1 MAAPDAA
8 AAAAAEG
15 AGSAPWA
22 RLEAP
27 ARLLLQALQAGPEGA
42 RRGLG
47 VLRALRRR
55 GGEPFCWGGFLE
67 ALCREEPVVQ
77 GPDGRLEL
85 KPLLLRLPQ
94 LCQRNLMTLLMAV
107 RPSLPESGLL
117 SVLQIARQDCVSDPD
132 AWLQALGELLRRD
145 VGVGASGQ
153 APSPLS
159 DSCQK
164 QLQGLCGRLGH
175 GGRRLTLPQAP
186 DPKEKEEEED
196 RDSQQRGKRRKEP
209 EEEPATS
216 DGEKA
221 PKRLRYSEREEEEDK
236 EEEEE
241 EGGSEHESL
250 ESLADGGVVALVES
264 HPVVGAESGEAGRS
278 TEDARGPA
286 LSLEL
291 PKAVQDQVPRLQQL
305 LKTSGKGLE
314 GFEDAP
320 PVELQLLHECSPDQV
335 SPERDPGLEVTTA
348 LPCVFSFKLVSIPR
362 GSFLGSGWFLSAP
375 SPLSQGSCRPL
386 PWNVGALPLLLPSWL
401 VTAWPGQTER
411 PCAFLLLLQVDLLCA
426 QLQLPQLSD
435 TGVLQ
440 LCTWLLAL
448 SPDLSLSNAT
458 VLTRSL
464 FLGRILSLTS
474 SASRL
479 LTAAL
484 TAFCAK
490 YTYPFCRALLGPVLQ
505 ASGTGLAQ
513 TELLCCLVKDKSLEP
528 ATRVL
533 MLEQILDLPWKEE
546 TFLVL
551 QSLLEQQITET
562 QKLGL
567 ATALESNTT
576 FLRKSLQ
583 AALRHLAS

>member
-291 PKAVQDQVPRLQQL
+291 PKAVQ
-305 LKTSGKGLE
+305 GLE

-320 PVELQLLHECSPDQV
+320 PVELQLLHECSPD
-335 SPERDPGLEVTTA
+335 
-348 LPCVFSFKLVSIPR
+348 
-362 GSFLGSGWFLSAP
+362 
-375 SPLSQGSCRPL
+375 
-386 PWNVGALPLLLPSWL
+386 
-401 VTAWPGQTER
+401 
-411 PCAFLLLLQVDLLCA
+411 QVDLLCA

-551 QSLLEQQITET
+551 QSLLEQQVAMTPEKFSVLMEKLCKEGLAAPASMACAKLMLTVMTKYQASITET

>member
-1 MAAPDAA
+1 MATADAA
-8 AAAAAEG
+8 AAPAAEG

-47 VLRALRRR
+47 VLRALRSR
-55 GGEPFCWGGFLE
+55 GGERFCWGAFLE

-94 LCQRNLMTLLMAV
+94 LCQRNLLTLLMAV

-117 SVLQIARQDCVSDPD
+117 SVLQIVRQDCISDPD

-145 VGVGASGQ
+145 VGIGASGQ
-153 APSPLS
+153 GPSPLS
-159 DSCQK
+159 DSCQR
-164 QLQGLCGRLGH
+164 QLQGLCGQLRH

-186 DPKEKEEEED
+186 DPKEEEEEED

-216 DGEKA
+216 DGERA
-221 PKRLRYSEREEEEDK
+221 PKRLRCSEREEEED
-236 EEEEE
+236 EEEEAEEE
-241 EGGSEHESL
+241 EGGSEHESP
-250 ESLADGGVVALVES
+250 ESLADGGVVAPVES
-264 HPVVGAESGEAGRS
+264 HPVVGAESSEAGRS
-278 TEDARGPA
+278 PEDARGPA
-286 LSLEL
+286 QSLEL

-320 PVELQLLHECSPDQV
+320 PVELQLLHECSPD
-335 SPERDPGLEVTTA
+335 
-348 LPCVFSFKLVSIPR
+348 
-362 GSFLGSGWFLSAP
+362 
-375 SPLSQGSCRPL
+375 
-386 PWNVGALPLLLPSWL
+386 
-401 VTAWPGQTER
+401 
-411 PCAFLLLLQVDLLCA
+411 QVDLLCA

-546 TFLVL
+546 TFSVL
-551 QSLLEQQITET
+551 QSLLEQQVAMTPEKFSVLMEKLCKEGLAAPASMACAKLMLMVMTKYQASITET

-567 ATALESNTT
+567 AMALESNTT